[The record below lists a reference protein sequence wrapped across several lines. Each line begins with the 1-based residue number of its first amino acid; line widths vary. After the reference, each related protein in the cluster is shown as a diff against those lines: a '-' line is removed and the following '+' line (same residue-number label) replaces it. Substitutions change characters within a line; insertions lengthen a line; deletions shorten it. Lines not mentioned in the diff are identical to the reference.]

1 MKNEIDVR
9 KLRTEHSETMDKAC
23 AFTSM
28 IYLLIES
35 ADSLMVDV
43 NSMLENLKVQV
54 SKEEKAKLVQAKNL
68 GKRLSFLIS
77 DMAKHVY
84 AIDSSDIA
92 LEESDEIYDLIKLIM
107 DRVGGDAEKL
117 IEIKNLIKINFE
129 SKYGYYKE
137 GK

>member
-9 KLRTEHSETMDKAC
+9 KLRTEHSETMGKAC

-43 NSMLENLKVQV
+43 NSMLKNLKVQV
-54 SKEEKAKLVQAKNL
+54 SKEEKVKLVQAINL

>member
-9 KLRTEHSETMDKAC
+9 KLRTEHSETMGKAC

-43 NSMLENLKVQV
+43 NSMLKNLKVQV
-54 SKEEKAKLVQAKNL
+54 SKEEKVKLVQAINL

-92 LEESDEIYDLIKLIM
+92 LEESDEIYDLVKLIM